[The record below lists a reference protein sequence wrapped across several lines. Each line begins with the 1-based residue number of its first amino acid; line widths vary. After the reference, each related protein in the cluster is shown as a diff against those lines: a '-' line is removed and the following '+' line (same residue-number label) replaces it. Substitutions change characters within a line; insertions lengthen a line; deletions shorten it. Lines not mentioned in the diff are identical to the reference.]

1 MKRNLGLMILLIM
14 IVSAAPA
21 HAFLDYLFGGDSN
34 AGAIGNS
41 VTGDFRAWWSG
52 NPVYNFNPWYSQTN
66 NAARN
71 LRPGGSTYGAA
82 GGSYS
87 INQSRPGGYAQGT
100 PPMGQSY
107 YPPQGAQ
114 PQYGQPG
121 GGYYPPQGM
130 PQQYQQPSAGYYP
143 PQGMPQQ
150 YQQPSAGYYP
160 PQWMQPQTSQPG
172 ASYPAPQPQSLS
184 PGYNQGGYP
193 PQGAQQ
199 LPPAYGAQS
208 QAYPPGQA
216 SVPSYYPGG
225 S

>member
-41 VTGDFRAWWSG
+41 VTGDFRAWWTG

-143 PQGMPQQ
+143 PQ
-150 YQQPSAGYYP
+150 
-160 PQWMQPQTSQPG
+160 WMQPQTSQPG

>member
-21 HAFLDYLFGGDSN
+21 HAFLDYLFGGSSN
-34 AGAIGNS
+34 TGAIGNS
-41 VTGDFRAWWSG
+41 VMGDFRAWWTG
-52 NPVYNFNPWYSQTN
+52 NPVYNFNPWYSPTN
-66 NAARN
+66 NATRN
-71 LRPGGSTYGAA
+71 LRPGGTTYGAA

-87 INQSRPGGYAQGT
+87 INQSPPRGYAQGAQ
-100 PPMGQSY
+100 PMGQSY
-107 YPPQGAQ
+107 YPPPGTQ

-121 GGYYPPQGM
+121 GYYPPQGM
-130 PQQYQQPSAGYYP
+130 Q
-143 PQGMPQQ
+143 QQ

-160 PQWMQPQTSQPG
+160 PQWMQPQASQPG
-172 ASYPAPQPQSLS
+172 PSYPAPQPQSLS

-199 LPPAYGAQS
+199 LPPGYGAQS

>member
-143 PQGMPQQ
+143 PQ
-150 YQQPSAGYYP
+150 
-160 PQWMQPQTSQPG
+160 WMQPQTSQPG